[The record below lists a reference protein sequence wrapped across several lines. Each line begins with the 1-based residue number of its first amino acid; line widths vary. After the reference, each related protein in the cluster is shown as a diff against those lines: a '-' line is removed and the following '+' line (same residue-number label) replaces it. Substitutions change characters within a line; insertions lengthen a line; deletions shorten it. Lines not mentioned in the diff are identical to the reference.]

1 MCRKVSKYK
10 EQNTILVSHQYIL
23 LNYLLNT
30 ILILNITIIIKEKLT
45 GASITTFSLN
55 GIVFI
60 VIMMVKIFVSS
71 YNPQITKARV
81 NNFNLYKS
89 NITLNSGLSMR
100 VGISEAIRML
110 FFFSLKLLFILFLI
124 LRLPMQNK
132 IQLCRQNKALNLI
145 KVLLTYAYNN
155 LNKMMLFLYI
165 YQISAESEDVKFKPD
180 LDNLKP
186 LIADY
191 NQINNIKK
199 EDKKFNQWLAGLIDG
214 DGCFLL
220 YILKKVMLA

>member
-45 GASITTFSLN
+45 GASITTVWFSLN

-110 FFFSLKLLFILFLI
+110 FSFH
-124 LRLPMQNK
+124 
-132 IQLCRQNKALNLI
+132 
-145 KVLLTYAYNN
+145 
-155 LNKMMLFLYI
+155 
-165 YQISAESEDVKFKPD
+165 
-180 LDNLKP
+180 
-186 LIADY
+186 
-191 NQINNIKK
+191 
-199 EDKKFNQWLAGLIDG
+199 
-214 DGCFLL
+214 
-220 YILKKVMLA
+220 

>member
-165 YQISAESEDVKFKPD
+165 SD
-180 LDNLKP
+180 
-186 LIADY
+186 
-191 NQINNIKK
+191 
-199 EDKKFNQWLAGLIDG
+199 
-214 DGCFLL
+214 
-220 YILKKVMLA
+220 